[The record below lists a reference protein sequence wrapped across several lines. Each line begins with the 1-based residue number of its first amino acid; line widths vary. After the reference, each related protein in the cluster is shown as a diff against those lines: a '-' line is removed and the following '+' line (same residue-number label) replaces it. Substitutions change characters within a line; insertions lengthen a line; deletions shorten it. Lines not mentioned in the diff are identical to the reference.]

1 MSSSEISFPEPINI
15 LASSSTTSTKTE
27 EMKYLIS
34 PLLWTLHKIFGLTHP
49 NNCSVTGGFRKWN
62 TQCGILKVQG
72 YVCGA
77 PCVFVNAV
85 ITIGISL
92 CSCVIVSVSHSVCVV
107 IVLLCTLFTWFGAY
121 QSMQLQNLEH
131 CWTSEHLVSRSGF
144 VLSSGAPCVWFGY
157 FSSPNMFTIDLWVL
171 QCIMSVYQGLV
182 GLDTHQ
188 HYIGIQ
194 SNINQCRK
202 IFNEY

>member
-1 MSSSEISFPEPINI
+1 
-15 LASSSTTSTKTE
+15 
-27 EMKYLIS
+27 MKYLIS

-62 TQCGILKVQG
+62 TPCGILKVQG

-92 CSCVIVSVSHSVCVV
+92 CSCVIVSVSHSVYVD

-144 VLSSGAPCVWFGY
+144 VLSNVSGLGISVQRTCLPLTCGCFSVSCLFTRVW
-157 FSSPNMFTIDLWVL
+157 WVWIHTSITL
-171 QCIMSVYQGLV
+171 AF
-182 GLDTHQ
+182 
-188 HYIGIQ
+188 
-194 SNINQCRK
+194 NQ
-202 IFNEY
+202 I

>member
-1 MSSSEISFPEPINI
+1 
-15 LASSSTTSTKTE
+15 
-27 EMKYLIS
+27 MKYLIS

-62 TQCGILKVQG
+62 TPCGILKVQG

-92 CSCVIVSVSHSVCVV
+92 CSCVIVSVSHIVCVLLLCYCVCVIQCVCCYCV
-107 IVLLCTLFTWFGAY
+107 IVHTFHMVRCISVNAIAKPWTLLNIWTFGQQKWVCAFK
-121 QSMQLQNLEH
+121 
-131 CWTSEHLVSRSGF
+131 CI
-144 VLSSGAPCVWFGY
+144 WFGY
-157 FSSPNMFTIDLWVL
+157 FSSTNMFTIDLWVL

-202 IFNEY
+202 IFNEH